1 MIETNNG
8 RVYCERCLK
17 HLTKAEDIL
26 KPRFINGEKGSVI
39 VLFCENCRK
48 IFDERREK
56 ENNDLFGMVNK

>member
-8 RVYCERCLK
+8 NVYCERCLK

-26 KPRFINGEKGSVI
+26 KPRFINDERGCV
-39 VLFCENCRK
+39 VALFCEKCRK
-48 IFDERREK
+48 IFDERSEK